1 MPLQKQD
8 LLPAR
13 PAQQVPEAQVVA
25 QVVAQEEVR
34 VVAFRQVASLP

>member
-1 MPLQKQD
+1 VPLQKQD

-13 PAQQVPEAQVVA
+13 QARQAQVA